1 MDHESTVL
9 SASSGREI
17 GVAVDLSN
25 ESADAIRWAIHH
37 YLRRGDNV
45 TLVHLESTEM
55 DANITTILSN
65 PLMYT
70 GIFFDIQNVN
80 HPNINEGLCAE
91 VKSLCLDALII
102 DQ

>member
-9 SASSGREI
+9 SSSSGREI
-17 GVAVDLSN
+17 GMAVDLSN

-55 DANITTILSN
+55 DANITT
-65 PLMYT
+65 
-70 GIFFDIQNVN
+70 DD
-80 HPNINEGLCAE
+80 AE
-91 VKSLCLDALII
+91 KFTSEMHDPRVLGRCL
-102 DQ
+102 

>member
-9 SASSGREI
+9 SSSSGREI
-17 GVAVDLSN
+17 GMAVDLSN

-55 DANITTILSN
+55 EANITTILS
-65 PLMYT
+65 YT

-91 VKSLCLDALII
+91 VKSLRLDALII